1 MAFQIVT
8 VPCLSDNYA
17 YLAHDLA
24 SGATA
29 VIDVPEAGPI
39 LRELAARDWK
49 ASHILLTHHHSDHID
64 GAEALAAATGAQ
76 VIGAAADAHRLPPLD
91 IAVRPGDTVRIGMQ
105 QGEVIDVPGHTVGH
119 VAYHFAGSRA
129 LFTGDSLMVMGCGR
143 LFEGTPAQ
151 MWNTL
156 TRLMELPDNTRVF
169 SGHEY
174 AATNARFALTVEPA
188 NAALKTRAETID
200 HVRAAGGFTV
210 PATLTEERATNPFL
224 RAALPG
230 MKSALGMQDASDLAV
245 FTELRSRRNGFRG

>member
-1 MAFQIVT
+1 MTFQIVT
-8 VPCLSDNYA
+8 VPCLSDNYS

-64 GAEALAAATGAQ
+64 GVEALAAATGAH

-91 IAVRPGDTVRIGMQ
+91 LAVAPGDTVRIGMQ
-105 QGEVIDVPGHTVGH
+105 QGHVIDVPGHTIGH
-119 VAYHFAGSRA
+119 VAYHFPEARA

-151 MWNTL
+151 MWDTL
-156 TRLMELPDNTRVF
+156 TRLIELPDGTRIF

-174 AATNARFALTVEPA
+174 AATNTRFALTVEPD
-188 NAALKTRAETID
+188 NAALKTRADTID
-200 HVRAAGGFTV
+200 HVRAAGGYTV
-210 PATLTEERATNPFL
+210 PATLAEERATNPFL
-224 RAALPG
+224 RAALPE

-245 FTELRSRRNGFRG
+245 FTELRARRNGFRG

>member
-1 MAFQIVT
+1 MAFQIVII
-8 VPCLSDNYA
+8 PCLSDNYA
-17 YLAHDLA
+17 YIAHDLA

-29 VIDVPEAGPI
+29 VIDVPEPGPI

-64 GAEALAAATGAQ
+64 GVEALAAATGAF

-91 IAVRPGDTVRIGMQ
+91 LAVAPGDVVRIGMQ
-105 QGEVIDVPGHTVGH
+105 QGQVIDVPGHTIGH
-119 VAYHFAGSRA
+119 IAYFFPEARA

-151 MWNTL
+151 MWDTL
-156 TRLMELPDNTRVF
+156 GRLMALPDSTRVF

-174 AATNARFALTVEPA
+174 AATNARFALTVEPG
-188 NAALKTRAETID
+188 NAALKTRAESID

-210 PATLTEERATNPFL
+210 PATLAEERATNPFL
-224 RAALPG
+224 RAALPE